1 MCAIAMHRATNYRGE
16 GAVYSTVEELIEL
29 RETGV
34 LIGPS
39 AAGTYRDW
47 TGEESADIKTAY
59 RAGEFTAQIRRLFPL
74 EAQEVDDAIAN
85 GD

>member
-1 MCAIAMHRATNYRGE
+1 MCAIAMQRATNYRGE
-16 GAVYSTVEELIEL
+16 GAVYNTVEELIEL

-34 LIGPS
+34 LVGPP
-39 AAGTYRDW
+39 AAHTYRDW

-59 RAGEFTAQIRRLFPL
+59 CAGRFTEEIRRLFPR
-74 EAQEVDDAIAN
+74 EAEEVDDAVAN